1 MNELISTIV
10 WVLGGAGW
18 FVSNVITYKL
28 GKRAKIDDVKIQ
40 KVYEYAEGLAVAL
53 QKDHHDREYLVEW
66 YKDSFGHLPTV
77 DAAVAEFESL
87 QTLYQSARMIMGE
100 LPQHRQEIAD
110 LKRKSAIYLDK
121 ELLDLIAKYVET
133 TNFKYITDG
142 GVGFL
147 NT

>member
-1 MNELISTIV
+1 MNEPISTIV

-66 YKDSFGHLPTV
+66 YKDSLG
-77 DAAVAEFESL
+77 
-87 QTLYQSARMIMGE
+87 IC
-100 LPQHRQEIAD
+100 PQLMPR
-110 LKRKSAIYLDK
+110 
-121 ELLDLIAKYVET
+121 LLNSNHYRH
-133 TNFKYITDG
+133 YIKALG
-142 GVGFL
+142 
-147 NT
+147 

>member
-1 MNELISTIV
+1 
-10 WVLGGAGW
+10 
-18 FVSNVITYKL
+18 
-28 GKRAKIDDVKIQ
+28 
-40 KVYEYAEGLAVAL
+40 
-53 QKDHHDREYLVEW
+53 
-66 YKDSFGHLPTV
+66 
-77 DAAVAEFESL
+77 
-87 QTLYQSARMIMGE
+87 MIMGE